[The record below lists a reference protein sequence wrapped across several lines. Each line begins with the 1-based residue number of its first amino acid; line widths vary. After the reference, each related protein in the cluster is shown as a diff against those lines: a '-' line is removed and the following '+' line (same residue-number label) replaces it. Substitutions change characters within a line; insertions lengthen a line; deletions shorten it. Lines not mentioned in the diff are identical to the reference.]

1 MLLQERLS
9 ITIIDIN
16 MKIEL
21 VTFLEAID
29 NKIALLN
36 HNDLLTAEV
45 TKFLFFPK
53 GDKAKY
59 GNKDFKNRLRIVA
72 SSIKSNG

>member
-1 MLLQERLS
+1 
-9 ITIIDIN
+9 

-29 NKIALLN
+29 HKIALLN

-45 TKFLFFPK
+45 SKFLFFPK

-59 GNKDFKNRLRIVA
+59 GNKDFKNRLRTSHQA
-72 SSIKSNG
+72 SNPMGVMIGNM

>member
-1 MLLQERLS
+1 
-9 ITIIDIN
+9 

-29 NKIALLN
+29 HKIALLN

-45 TKFLFFPK
+45 TKFLFSQRTT
-53 GDKAKY
+53 
-59 GNKDFKNRLRIVA
+59 RLNMGIRISRIVCVSSHQA
-72 SSIKSNG
+72 SNPMGVMIGNM

>member
-1 MLLQERLS
+1 
-9 ITIIDIN
+9 

-29 NKIALLN
+29 NKIDLLN

-45 TKFLFFPK
+45 TMCLFFPK
-53 GDKAKY
+53 G
-59 GNKDFKNRLRIVA
+59 
-72 SSIKSNG
+72 